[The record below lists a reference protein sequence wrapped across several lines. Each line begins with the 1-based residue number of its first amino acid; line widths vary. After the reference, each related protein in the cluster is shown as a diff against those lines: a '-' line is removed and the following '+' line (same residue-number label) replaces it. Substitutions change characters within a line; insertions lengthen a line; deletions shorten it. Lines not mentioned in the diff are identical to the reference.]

1 MSCNLLVTR
10 LVTGSCPM
18 WFIYRESIGGMWF
31 LRTLFTCYLYAWLFL
46 RLYGALW
53 LKIIGSIVLALF
65 FPHGY
70 YLQFNYMII
79 FFWLG
84 FVMKR
89 YDSLLKTHRGGAFV
103 ISIVVFI
110 LVPWHGPAVL
120 TYDVLLNHPLQL
132 PIQFLGGLAGSI
144 LTITFMMLICRI
156 STGRWIE
163 KLADGGR
170 YTLAIYGLHDVLLV
184 NISLCANEVKS
195 LLSDDK
201 KETK

>member
-1 MSCNLLVTR
+1 MDTSDVSCNLLVTR

-89 YDSLLKTHRGGAFV
+89 YDSLLKTHRGG
-103 ISIVVFI
+103 
-110 LVPWHGPAVL
+110 G
-120 TYDVLLNHPLQL
+120 
-132 PIQFLGGLAGSI
+132 
-144 LTITFMMLICRI
+144 ICYFNRCLY
-156 STGRWIE
+156 TC
-163 KLADGGR
+163 
-170 YTLAIYGLHDVLLV
+170 TLAWTGSVDLR
-184 NISLCANEVKS
+184 CFA
-195 LLSDDK
+195 
-201 KETK
+201 